1 MPRTELENQP
11 SRRSGF
17 YDLLAEGRGQHHP
30 NLDHHQTVPWVR
42 SKLSTPARAVQ
53 RVTPAPAELMA
64 AWHVLGTRSTT
75 PPHVTALCVVD
86 ASKTGFIF
94 TVASGVAE
102 LD

>member
-1 MPRTELENQP
+1 MLGIPKTGDTCP
-11 SRRSGF
+11 SCAAGKGESVA
-17 YDLLAEGRGQHHP
+17 LTLA
-30 NLDHHQTVPWVR
+30 
-42 SKLSTPARAVQ
+42 TPARAVQ
-53 RVTPAPAELMA
+53 RVTPAPAELIA
-64 AWHVLGTRSTT
+64 ARHVLGTRSTT